1 MELAK
6 QILIDKCGEAIGGA
20 AAAYV
25 PVLKRMAMQE
35 LVAAYTL
42 LNEKKID
49 EVKLA
54 IRGAMTPDEQANE
67 IMAIGVIE
75 GEHADAKVAKI
86 KALNDINIAVLKA
99 AFSVLLSAVL
109 L

>member
-6 QILIDKCGEAIGGA
+6 QILIDKCGVAIGGA

-25 PVLKRMAMQE
+25 PVLKRMAMEE
-35 LVAAYTL
+35 LVAAYAL

-49 EVKLA
+49 EVKVA
-54 IRGAMTPDEQANE
+54 VRAKMTPNEQANE
-67 IMAIGVIE
+67 VMAIGVLE
-75 GEHADAKVAKI
+75 GDRADAKVAKL
-86 KALNDINIAVLKA
+86 KAINDITEAVLKA